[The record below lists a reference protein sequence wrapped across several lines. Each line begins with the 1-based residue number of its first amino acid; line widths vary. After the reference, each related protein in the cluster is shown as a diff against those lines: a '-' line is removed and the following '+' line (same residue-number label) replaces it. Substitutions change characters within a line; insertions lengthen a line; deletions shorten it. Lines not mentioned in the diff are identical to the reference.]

1 MKKDYLLD
9 LIKLKNTVFTAKDIS
24 LFWQETDV
32 NFIKK
37 KIYRY
42 LKADK
47 IYSIRRGI
55 YVKNKDYSRFELATK
70 IYTPAYISFETVLAK
85 AGVTFQFYNQ
95 IFAASYLTR
104 NLSIDNQDYCFKKIK
119 NSVLTNKTGIEI
131 KDGYFIASPE
141 RAFLDVVYLNKD
153 YYFDNLSGLDWNKI
167 FDILPI
173 YGNNKRIRAAVLK
186 YQNAAKNGLN

>member
-70 IYTPAYISFETVLAK
+70 IYTPAYVSFETVLAK

-95 IFAASYLTR
+95 IFVASYLTR